1 MASPSNLRL
10 TGLDFEELRTNFKNY
25 LATQDE
31 FTDYDATGSAFSVL
45 LDVMAYNSHVN
56 AFYLNMVANEMFIDS
71 AINRNSLMSL
81 SKMLGYLPRSRKSS
95 YANVN
100 ISVTPNS
107 KKYEI

>member
-45 LDVMAYNSHVN
+45 FFSNKIALYQTSHPSG
-56 AFYLNMVANEMFIDS
+56 I
-71 AINRNSLMSL
+71 
-81 SKMLGYLPRSRKSS
+81 G
-95 YANVN
+95 
-100 ISVTPNS
+100 
-107 KKYEI
+107 